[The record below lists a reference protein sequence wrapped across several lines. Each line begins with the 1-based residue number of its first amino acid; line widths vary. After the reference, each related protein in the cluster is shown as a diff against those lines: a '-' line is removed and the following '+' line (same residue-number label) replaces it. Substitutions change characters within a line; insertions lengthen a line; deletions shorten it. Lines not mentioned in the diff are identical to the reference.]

1 MSRPFS
7 YSDENF
13 NVIGNVLVCHIK
25 IKDRIYKS
33 EPIVE
38 IPPEIYDRMLV
49 RSNRLSK
56 LVPDPNNISIS
67 DVDVGVRQYDN
78 KCYLYSRNDIVGTGM
93 YIVGF
98 YILKDI

>member
-1 MSRPFS
+1 MK
-7 YSDENF
+7 NF

-25 IKDRIYKS
+25 IKGKINKS

-56 LVPDPNNISIS
+56 LVPDPNSTSIS
-67 DVDVGVRQYDN
+67 DVVVGVRQYDN
-78 KCYLYSRNDIVGTGM
+78 KCFLYSKNDIIGTGM